1 MSGSTAAPDQLDER
15 LVRTSPLRKLLGRPE
30 LGSVV
35 GAAAVFLFFA
45 IVADSFLQA
54 SSFGTVL
61 YAASVLGIMAAPVAL
76 LMIGGEFDL
85 SAGVMVTSSALISSM
100 FSYQMTANVWVGV
113 FVSLLVTLAIGA
125 FNGFMLTRTK
135 LPSFIIT
142 LGTFLMLTGLNL
154 GFTKLISGTVSTKA
168 IGDMEGFESARVLFA
183 STLTLGGV
191 EFKVTI
197 LWWAALVGI
206 ATWIL
211 LRTRFGNWIFA
222 VGGEADA
229 ARAVG
234 VPVIRT
240 KIGLYLGVAFAAWIS
255 GQHLLFSYDV
265 VQSGEGV
272 GNELT
277 YIIAAVIGGCLI
289 TGGYGSAIG
298 SAVGAFIFGM
308 TSKGIVYAE
317 WNPDW
322 FKFFLGAMLLLATL
336 LNAWVRKRAGGD
348 NSSGN
353 GRVRRQSAGRRW
365 LEPDAHYL
373 LDRVKRQ
380 HPRHHRAASSP
391 NWPARAMRCASSVL
405 QDIGQWLGVGIA
417 NLAAALD
424 PSCFVIGGGVS
435 AADDLLIGPARDA
448 FKRSPHRPRLP
459 PRGPG
464 IAKAQLG
471 PEAGMVGA
479 ADLARLVARRF
490 RRANRRRVERYER
503 YAQIYDQA
511 ASTIR
516 NTRSTRTVD

>member
-1 MSGSTAAPDQLDER
+1 MSATAPPATPPQKSDER
-15 LVRTSPLRKLLGRPE
+15 LLRTSPLRKLMGRPE

-35 GAAAVFLFFA
+35 GAVAVFIFFS
-45 IVADSFLQA
+45 IVSDSFLQA
-54 SSFGTVL
+54 SSLSTVL
-61 YAASVLGIMAAPVAL
+61 YAASTLGIMAVPVAL

-85 SAGVMVTSSALISSM
+85 SAGVLVTSSALISSM

-113 FVSLLVTLAIGA
+113 FVSLLVTLAIGV

-154 GFTKLISGTVSTKA
+154 GFTKLISGTVSTKSIA
-168 IGDMEGFESARVLFA
+168 DMEGFSSAKKLFA
-183 STLTLGGV
+183 SQLTLGDV
-191 EFKVTI
+191 TLKVTI
-197 LWWAALVGI
+197 LWWFALVAL

-222 VGGEADA
+222 VGGGADA

-234 VPVIRT
+234 VPVNKT
-240 KIGLYLGVAFAAWIS
+240 KIGLYMGVAFAAWIS
-255 GQHLLFSYDV
+255 GQHLLFSFDV

-336 LNAWVRKRAGGD
+336 LNAWVRKRA
-348 NSSGN
+348 
-353 GRVRRQSAGRRW
+353 
-365 LEPDAHYL
+365 E
-373 LDRVKRQ
+373 
-380 HPRHHRAASSP
+380 AS
-391 NWPARAMRCASSVL
+391 
-405 QDIGQWLGVGIA
+405 
-417 NLAAALD
+417 
-424 PSCFVIGGGVS
+424 
-435 AADDLLIGPARDA
+435 
-448 FKRSPHRPRLP
+448 K
-459 PRGPG
+459 
-464 IAKAQLG
+464 
-471 PEAGMVGA
+471 
-479 ADLARLVARRF
+479 
-490 RRANRRRVERYER
+490 
-503 YAQIYDQA
+503 
-511 ASTIR
+511 
-516 NTRSTRTVD
+516 

>member
-1 MSGSTAAPDQLDER
+1 MSTTAPPAHDRPGAPGRDER
-15 LVRTSPLRKLLGRPE
+15 LLRTSPLRRLLGRPE

-45 IVADSFLQA
+45 VMADSFLQL

-61 YAASVLGIMAAPVAL
+61 YAASTIGIMAVPVAL

-113 FVSLLVTLAIGA
+113 GVSLLVTLAFGV
-125 FNGFMLTRTK
+125 FNGFLLTRTK

-154 GFTKLISGTVSTKA
+154 GVTKLISESVSTKT
-168 IGDMEGFESARVLFA
+168 IGDMEGFPSARAVFA
-183 STLTLGGV
+183 SQLSLGGIDL
-191 EFKVTI
+191 KVTI
-197 LWWAALVGI
+197 LWWAALVAL

-222 VGGEADA
+222 VGGNDDA

-234 VPVIRT
+234 VPVVRT
-240 KIGLYLGVAFAAWIS
+240 RIGLYMGVAFCAWIS
-255 GQHLLFSYDV
+255 GQHLLFSFDV

-272 GNELT
+272 GNELI

-317 WNPDW
+317 WDPDW

-336 LNAWVRKRAGGD
+336 LNAWVRKRA
-348 NSSGN
+348 
-353 GRVRRQSAGRRW
+353 
-365 LEPDAHYL
+365 E
-373 LDRVKRQ
+373 
-380 HPRHHRAASSP
+380 AS
-391 NWPARAMRCASSVL
+391 R
-405 QDIGQWLGVGIA
+405 
-417 NLAAALD
+417 
-424 PSCFVIGGGVS
+424 
-435 AADDLLIGPARDA
+435 
-448 FKRSPHRPRLP
+448 
-459 PRGPG
+459 
-464 IAKAQLG
+464 
-471 PEAGMVGA
+471 
-479 ADLARLVARRF
+479 
-490 RRANRRRVERYER
+490 
-503 YAQIYDQA
+503 
-511 ASTIR
+511 
-516 NTRSTRTVD
+516 

>member
-1 MSGSTAAPDQLDER
+1 MSATAPPATPDRTPEKTDER
-15 LVRTSPLRKLLGRPE
+15 LLRTSPLRKLLGRPE

-35 GAAAVFLFFA
+35 GAVAVFIFFSF
-45 IVADSFLQA
+45 VADSFLRA
-54 SSFGTVL
+54 SSLSTVL
-61 YAASVLGIMAAPVAL
+61 YAASTLGIMAVPVAL

-85 SAGVMVTSSALISSM
+85 SAGVLVTSSALVSSM

-113 FVSLLVTLAIGA
+113 FVSLLVTLAVGV

-154 GFTKLISGTVSTKA
+154 GFTKLISGTVSTKSIA
-168 IGDMEGFESARVLFA
+168 DMEGFESAKKLFA
-183 STLTLGGV
+183 SQLTLGDV
-191 EFKVTI
+191 TLKVTI
-197 LWWAALVGI
+197 LWWFVLVAL

-222 VGGEADA
+222 VGGGADA

-234 VPVIRT
+234 VPVNRT
-240 KIGLYLGVAFAAWIS
+240 KIGLYMGVAFAAWVS
-255 GQHLLFSYDV
+255 GQHLLFSFDV

-336 LNAWVRKRAGGD
+336 LNAWVRKRA
-348 NSSGN
+348 
-353 GRVRRQSAGRRW
+353 
-365 LEPDAHYL
+365 E
-373 LDRVKRQ
+373 
-380 HPRHHRAASSP
+380 AS
-391 NWPARAMRCASSVL
+391 
-405 QDIGQWLGVGIA
+405 
-417 NLAAALD
+417 
-424 PSCFVIGGGVS
+424 
-435 AADDLLIGPARDA
+435 
-448 FKRSPHRPRLP
+448 K
-459 PRGPG
+459 
-464 IAKAQLG
+464 
-471 PEAGMVGA
+471 
-479 ADLARLVARRF
+479 
-490 RRANRRRVERYER
+490 
-503 YAQIYDQA
+503 
-511 ASTIR
+511 
-516 NTRSTRTVD
+516 